1 MINTRGVRI
10 TRRWVRSLA
19 TLMALCYYQS
29 HMALFLLASLPLLFG
44 LVVLLPWEPR
54 RAPRTIALALTF
66 LKGALIFFPGYLV
79 ILLTRRIFGFSYDGL
94 LLYLSLLHQDHL
106 VPLLV
111 ALGGFLLLQKKMS
124 FSSSDESIFLTVF
137 AYLAGFFSLLNLA
150 DALRTWGGWEAY
162 TLFLLPLL
170 RIGAALLVSLLAQ
183 KFFRWEG
190 RNAGLFCG
198 AGAALA
204 FLLTLASFFY
214 SSGRLGWSIVLAVAS
229 VCAGVAFFAM
239 RFPRAVRD

>member
-1 MINTRGVRI
+1 
-10 TRRWVRSLA
+10 
-19 TLMALCYYQS
+19 
-29 HMALFLLASLPLLFG
+29 MALFLLASLPLLFS

-54 RAPRTIALALTF
+54 RVPRTLTLVLTL

-79 ILLTRRIFGFSYDGL
+79 ILLTRRIFGFSHDGM

-111 ALGGFLLLQKKMS
+111 ALGGFLLLQKKLDLS
-124 FSSSDESIFLTVF
+124 ASDESIFLTVF
-137 AYLAGFFSLLNLA
+137 AYLAGFFSLLNIA
-150 DALRTWGGWEAY
+150 DALRTWGAWQAY

-190 RNAGLFCG
+190 RDAGFFCG

-204 FLLTLASFFY
+204 FLLALSSFFY
-214 SSGRLGWSIVLAVAS
+214 SRGRLGWSIVLAAAP
-229 VCAGVAFFAM
+229 VCAGVVFFAM
-239 RFPRAVRD
+239 RFPRAVKD